1 MYDILC
7 ICPEFP
13 GKPSLGFAIKH
24 GVIPYFEPRD
34 FTTYLLRSREVRTGQ
49 HAVGGSEHT

>member
-1 MYDILC
+1 MYDVLC

-24 GVIPYFEPRD
+24 GVIPYLEPRD
-34 FTTYLLRSREVRTGQ
+34 FTTYLSILGVKTAQ
-49 HAVGGSEHT
+49 HVVGGSERT